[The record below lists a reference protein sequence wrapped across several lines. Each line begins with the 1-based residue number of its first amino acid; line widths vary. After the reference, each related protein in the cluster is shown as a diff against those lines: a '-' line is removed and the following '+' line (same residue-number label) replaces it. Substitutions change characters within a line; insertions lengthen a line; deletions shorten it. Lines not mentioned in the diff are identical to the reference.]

1 MIQWVNG
8 FDGASGPKPYWFW
21 WGIMT
26 ELSVGLGEASWPKRG
41 FG

>member
-8 FDGASGPKPYWFW
+8 FDGASWPKPYWFW

-26 ELSVGLGEASWPKRG
+26 ELFVGLGEASWPKHG